1 MESNMSL
8 DAFKVLSVVLIFIIT
23 LLAGLYPFIRKFK
36 TSKPLEFP
44 AAEALASGVFLGAG
58 LIHMLGD
65 ASQSFLAQGIEY
77 PIAFLLAGAVFLL
90 LLWFEHLARRL
101 YEHGG
106 SNNPAFAILAVVI
119 LSIHSLLAGT
129 VLGLS
134 GSITMMVV
142 ILIAILA
149 HKWAASFSLA
159 VQLSKSRMSLK
170 QSILWFGLFTLML
183 PIGVGLGSSVL
194 EYTKNYPLL
203 EPIFYSLAAGTFL
216 YLGTLHG
223 LKQAIMV
230 AKCCDLRNF
239 SFVIIGFSLMAVVAI
254 WT

>member
-1 MESNMSL
+1 MSL
-8 DAFKVLSVVLIFIIT
+8 DEFKILSVILIFVT
-23 LLAGLYPFIRKFK
+23 TVLAGLYPFIRKYK
-36 TSKPLEFP
+36 TTKPLESP

-65 ASQSFLAQGIEY
+65 ASKAFLSQQIEY
-77 PIAFLLAGAVFLL
+77 PIAFLLAGSVFLL
-90 LLWFEHLARRL
+90 LLWFEHLGRRL

-106 SNNPAFAILAVVI
+106 SHSPAFAILAVII
-119 LSIHSLLAGT
+119 LSIHALLAGT

-134 GSITMMVV
+134 GSMTMMLM

-159 VQLSKSRMSLK
+159 VQLSRSKMSFR
-170 QSILWFGLFTLML
+170 QSIMWFALFSIML
-183 PIGVGLGSSVL
+183 PLGVGLGSGIL
-194 EYTKNYPLL
+194 EYTQTFPLL

-223 LKQAIMV
+223 LQQAIMV
-230 AKCCDLRNF
+230 EKCCDLRNF
-239 SFVIIGFSLMAVVAI
+239 SFVVIGFLLMAVVAI
-254 WT
+254 WA

>member
-1 MESNMSL
+1 MSL
-8 DAFKVLSVVLIFIIT
+8 DTFKILSVVLIFVVT

-36 TSKPLEFP
+36 TTKPLESP
-44 AAEALASGVFLGAG
+44 AAEALAAGVFLGAG

-65 ASQSFLAQGIEY
+65 ASQSFLSQGIEY
-77 PIAFLLAGAVFLL
+77 PIAFVLAGGVFLL
-90 LLWFEHLARRL
+90 LLWFEHLGRRL

-106 SNNPAFAILAVVI
+106 SDSPTFSILAMVI

-134 GSITMMVV
+134 GSITMMVM

-159 VQLSKSRMSLK
+159 VQLSKSRMSLRK
-170 QSILWFGLFTLML
+170 AIMLFAVFTLML
-183 PIGVGLGSSVL
+183 PLGVGLGSSIL
-194 EYTKNYPLL
+194 KYTENYPLL

-223 LKQAIMV
+223 LKQSMMV
-230 AKCCDLRNF
+230 DKCCDLKNF
-239 SFVIIGFSLMAVVAI
+239 TFVVIGFVLMAIVAI

>member
-1 MESNMSL
+1 MNL
-8 DAFKVLSVVLIFIIT
+8 DEFKILSVVLIFIT
-23 LLAGLYPFIRKFK
+23 TVLAGLYPFLRKFK
-36 TSKPLEFP
+36 TTRPLESP

-65 ASQSFLAQGIEY
+65 ASKSFLDHGIEY
-77 PIAFLLAGAVFLL
+77 PIAFVLAGSVFLL
-90 LLWFEHLARRL
+90 LLWFEHLGRRL
-101 YEHGG
+101 DEHGD
-106 SNNPAFAILAVVI
+106 SNSPAFAILAMVI

-134 GSITMMVV
+134 GSITMMVM

-159 VQLSKSRMSLK
+159 VQLSKSRLSLR
-170 QSILWFGLFTLML
+170 QSLIMFALFTIML
-183 PIGVGLGSSVL
+183 PIGVGLGSGIL
-194 EYTKNYPLL
+194 EYTDNYPLL

-223 LKQAIMV
+223 LKQSTLV
-230 AKCCDLRNF
+230 DKCCDLRNF
-239 SFVIIGFSLMAVVAI
+239 TFVVIGFALMAVVAI
-254 WT
+254 WA